1 LTDTTIRIQD
11 LGKRYRLGRR
21 YEQYQTL
28 RDAISNLAAA
38 PFRRA
43 RRRLAGENLD
53 EGEAF
58 WALRGVS
65 SEIQRGDVLG
75 VIGRNGAGKSTLL
88 KILSRITEP
97 TEGFAEIHGTVAS
110 LLEVGSGFH
119 GELTGRENVFLNGA
133 ILGMKNAEI
142 LRRFDEIVAF
152 AEIEKFIDMPVK
164 RYSSG
169 MHLRL
174 AFGVAAHLESD
185 ILIVDEALAVGD
197 LEFQRK
203 CLGKL
208 QSARSSGRT
217 VVFVSHDTSAIK
229 RLCTRCM
236 FLEDG
241 RVLED
246 GPTNAV
252 VDKYVNRYNKGGRQ
266 AGEVGVRAQ
275 EDDRFILTARGIGER
290 IRVFCGEP
298 LTLEFEIEC
307 PYPVR
312 GADAGIGL
320 TISSNTGEPV
330 ASMSSL
336 VQRVE
341 VPAGS
346 SSLWNVH
353 CDLGRL
359 PLNAGTYFVSV
370 YIGDGER
377 SEKFGNAIAIEVLE
391 HDVFGWGHP
400 VPPSSQWGP
409 LYWAPKW
416 TIQLGEAD
424 DATHHKASG
433 IGQ

>member
-1 LTDTTIRIQD
+1 VTDTTIRIQD

-21 YEQYQTL
+21 EEQYETL
-28 RDAISNLAAA
+28 RDAISSLAAA
-38 PFRRA
+38 PFRKM
-43 RRRLAGENLD
+43 RRIVAGEGRDN
-53 EGEAF
+53 AQFF

-65 SEIQRGDVLG
+65 SEIHRGDVLG

-97 TEGFAEIHGTVAS
+97 TEGFAAIHGTVAS

-169 MHLRL
+169 MQLRL

-217 VVFVSHDTSAIK
+217 VVFVSHDISAIK

-236 FLEDG
+236 LLENG
-241 RVLED
+241 RVLKD
-246 GPTNAV
+246 GPADSV
-252 VDKYVNRYNKGGRQ
+252 VELYVNKYQPAHQTDSRGVHAEEDERFVLSVQEGR
-266 AGEVGVRAQ
+266 
-275 EDDRFILTARGIGER
+275 DRISMFS
-290 IRVFCGEP
+290 GEP
-298 LTLEFEIEC
+298 LCLEFEIET
-307 PYPVR
+307 PFPLPS
-312 GADAGIGL
+312 AEAGIGV
-320 TISSNTGEPV
+320 TITSNTGDPIV
-330 ASMSSL
+330 SMSSL
-336 VQRVE
+336 VQRVLRSG
-341 VPAGS
+341 VS
-346 SSLWNVH
+346 RRWKTR

-359 PLNAGTYFVSV
+359 PINAGTYFANV
-370 YIGDGER
+370 YIGNGER
-377 SEKFGNAIAIEVLE
+377 SEKFANAIRIEVLE
-391 HDVFGWGHP
+391 HDVFGTGQSLP
-400 VPPSSQWGP
+400 NSSHWGP
-409 LYWAPKW
+409 MYWAPAWDIRAAESDEDSTEKVGAKEV
-416 TIQLGEAD
+416 LR
-424 DATHHKASG
+424 
-433 IGQ
+433 